1 MSYINWYP
9 LESRQQDGLTIVVD
23 KTYEDMDPAD
33 SFDESCFDIQEI
45 REDIDAGRLD
55 WFILRVRVFLDDV
68 ELGRN
73 IVGGMLY
80 KDAEEVLTDGV
91 VDDMLAEA
99 MHEARS
105 RAIKLKSQL
114 EELGI

>member
-33 SFDESCFDIQEI
+33 CFDESCFDIQEI

-55 WFILRVRVFLDDV
+55 WFMLRVRVFLDEV
-68 ELGRN
+68 ELGRS
-73 IVGGMLY
+73 IMGGFLY
-80 KDAEEVLTDGV
+80 KDATEVLTDGV
-91 VDDMLAEA
+91 AADMIADAMAEA
-99 MHEARS
+99 RE
-105 RAIKLKSQL
+105 RAVKLKSQL